1 MNQKDYIVVRELFA
15 LAEKRIKLV
24 EQLDTEI
31 VIPAINQ
38 LRYVGQHVI
47 ESLFLDDVGRAQ
59 HIQEAEIH
67 ASRAAYDALEA
78 GTLDLLL
85 EFEQFKDDFRK
96 ITIGDVI
103 PDYLDI
109 CEAVDNTRTV
119 LSNLNN
125 RRHCNMHNELQ
136 SHFDKLL
143 QISHRLTV
151 AREELTKKLND
162 LRRRKLI
169 VLGRI
174 FIALVGVIVGIVGLL
189 VMLF

>member
-1 MNQKDYIVVRELFA
+1 VNYQDYTRVRELFA

-38 LRYVGQHVI
+38 LRYVGQHVLA
-47 ESLFLDDVGRAQ
+47 SLFLDGDEHNK

-78 GTLDLLL
+78 GTLELLL
-85 EFEQFKDDFRK
+85 EFKQFKDDFRM

-103 PDYLDI
+103 PDYLNI
-109 CEAVDNTRTV
+109 CETIDKTSTI

-125 RRHCNMHNELQ
+125 RHHCNMHEELQ
-136 SHFDKLL
+136 SHFEELL
-143 QISHRLTV
+143 YINRRLTI
-151 AREELTKKLND
+151 AREELTKKLNAWR
-162 LRRRKLI
+162 LWVFIGLGGIIITLI
-169 VLGRI
+169 GVL
-174 FIALVGVIVGIVGLL
+174 VKVILC
-189 VMLF
+189 